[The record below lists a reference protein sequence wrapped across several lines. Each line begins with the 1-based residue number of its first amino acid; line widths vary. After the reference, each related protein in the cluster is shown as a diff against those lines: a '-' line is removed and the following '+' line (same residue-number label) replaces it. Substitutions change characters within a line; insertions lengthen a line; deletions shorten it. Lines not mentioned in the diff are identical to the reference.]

1 MKEKIGTDA
10 GQIWKVL
17 DEEGA
22 KGIKELKKITKLS
35 EKEVYAAI
43 GWLAREEKLFFD
55 KNEDDTTVS
64 LTKS

>member
-1 MKEKIGTDA
+1 MKEKIGSDA

-17 DEEGA
+17 DEQGA

-43 GWLAREEKLFFD
+43 GWLAREEKLVFD
-55 KNEDDTTVS
+55 KKEDDTTVS
-64 LTKS
+64 LT